1 MKWYGREEYD
11 KEANVVELE
20 GSDKGEGCTRQAHEK
35 GPRERTWL
43 RSRVIDLTVMSED
56 RR

>member
-20 GSDKGEGCTRQAHEK
+20 GSDEGEDCMCQAHEK
-35 GPRERTWL
+35 GPRPRTWL
-43 RSRVIDLTVMSED
+43 RSRLIDLTVMSED